1 VTRSGNLVAKSPVVV
16 DNAVIAELLI
26 REAETAEGHR
36 EQALRR
42 AAHAAF
48 MWSEEGTDIA
58 AAGRSLTE
66 LAGIGHSLAKRL
78 HNWIASPPEVEVP
91 AIRREFLTLAHA
103 RRVLKKD
110 PGWAQLNGDLQMHTT
125 WSDGGGTIA
134 DMAAAAIERGYKFI
148 GITDH
153 SQGLSIA
160 GGLDETRLAEQGREI
175 VALNKQLR
183 QRGIDFTILRSAEM
197 NLSPEGAGDMRPTAL
212 RKLDLVLGC
221 FHSALRRKEDQT
233 SRYLAGLRNPDIQIL
248 GHPQTR
254 VWNRRE
260 GLKADWSAVF
270 AEAAR
275 LDKAVEIDG
284 YVDRQD
290 LRISLLKVARK
301 EGVRISLGTDAHHPE
316 QLAFMELSLAA
327 ATLAEI
333 PAERIINFM
342 SVDQLKS
349 WAQSVRASSEPKV
362 TRPARSSRART
373 PAKV

>member
-1 VTRSGNLVAKSPVVV
+1 VL
-16 DNAVIAELLI
+16 DNAAIAELLI
-26 REAETAEGHR
+26 REAESADGHR
-36 EQALRR
+36 EQAFRR

-48 MWSEEGTDIA
+48 MWPEEATDIA

-66 LAGIGHSLAKRL
+66 LAGIGPSLAKRL
-78 HNWIASPPEVEVP
+78 HTWIAAPPKLEVP
-91 AIRREFLTLAHA
+91 SIRREFLTLAQA
-103 RRVLKKD
+103 RRILRRNSAWAPQLK
-110 PGWAQLNGDLQMHTT
+110 GDLQMHTT

-134 DMAAAAIERGYKFI
+134 EMAATAMKRGYEYI

-153 SQGLSIA
+153 TQGLKIA
-160 GGLDETRLAEQGREI
+160 AGIDETRLAAQGREI

-183 QRGIDFTILRSAEM
+183 QQGIDFTILQSAEM

-233 SRYLAGLRNPDIQIL
+233 NRYLAGLRNPDIQIL

-260 GLKADWSAVF
+260 GLKADWNAVF
-270 AEAAR
+270 AEAVR

-290 LRISLLKVARK
+290 LRLSLLKIARK

-316 QLAFMELSLAA
+316 QLNFMELSLAA
-327 ATLAEI
+327 AMLAKI
-333 PAERIINFM
+333 PADRIINFM
-342 SVDQLKS
+342 SVDQVKM
-349 WAQSVRASSEPKV
+349 WAQSVRASSEFKLIRHL
-362 TRPARSSRART
+362 RPSRART
-373 PAKV
+373 LAKI

>member
-1 VTRSGNLVAKSPVVV
+1 ML
-16 DNAVIAELLI
+16 DNAAIAELLI

-36 EQALRR
+36 EQAFRR

-48 MWSEEGTDIA
+48 MWSEEATEIA

-66 LAGIGHSLAKRL
+66 LAGIGPSLAKRL
-78 HNWIASPPEVEVP
+78 HKWIAAPPELEVP
-91 AIRREFLTLAHA
+91 AIRREFLTLAQA
-103 RRVLKKD
+103 RRVLAKN
-110 PGWAQLNGDLQMHTT
+110 PQWTPQLNGDLQMHTT

-134 DMAAAAIERGYKFI
+134 EMAAAAMERGYKFI

-153 SQGLSIA
+153 TQDLKIA

-175 VALNKQLR
+175 GALNKQLR
-183 QRGIDFTILRSAEM
+183 QRGIDFTVLRSAEM

-212 RKLDLVLGC
+212 RKLDFVLGC

-233 SRYLAGLRNPDIQIL
+233 DRYLAGLRNPDIQIL

-260 GLKADWSAVF
+260 GLNADWSAVF

-284 YVDRQD
+284 YADRQD
-290 LRISLLKVARK
+290 LRVSLLKIARK

-316 QLAFMELSLAA
+316 QLAFMELSLASA
-327 ATLAEI
+327 ALAKI

-342 SVDQLKS
+342 TVDQLKA
-349 WAQSVRASSEPKV
+349 WAQSVCASS
-362 TRPARSSRART
+362 RPVVSRLPRSSRTRT
-373 PAKV
+373 LAKV

>member
-1 VTRSGNLVAKSPVVV
+1 
-16 DNAVIAELLI
+16 
-26 REAETAEGHR
+26 
-36 EQALRR
+36 
-42 AAHAAF
+42 
-48 MWSEEGTDIA
+48 
-58 AAGRSLTE
+58 
-66 LAGIGHSLAKRL
+66 
-78 HNWIASPPEVEVP
+78 
-91 AIRREFLTLAHA
+91 
-103 RRVLKKD
+103 
-110 PGWAQLNGDLQMHTT
+110 
-125 WSDGGGTIA
+125 
-134 DMAAAAIERGYKFI
+134 
-148 GITDH
+148 
-153 SQGLSIA
+153 
-160 GGLDETRLAEQGREI
+160 
-175 VALNKQLR
+175 
-183 QRGIDFTILRSAEM
+183 M

-233 SRYLAGLRNPDIQIL
+233 SRYLAGLRNPGIQIL

-301 EGVRISLGTDAHHPE
+301 EGVRISLGTDAP
-316 QLAFMELSLAA
+316 SGAA
-327 ATLAEI
+327 RFYGTEPRRSCAGEDS
-333 PAERIINFM
+333 AERIINFM

-373 PAKV
+373 LAKV

>member
-1 VTRSGNLVAKSPVVV
+1 
-16 DNAVIAELLI
+16 
-26 REAETAEGHR
+26 
-36 EQALRR
+36 
-42 AAHAAF
+42 
-48 MWSEEGTDIA
+48 
-58 AAGRSLTE
+58 
-66 LAGIGHSLAKRL
+66 
-78 HNWIASPPEVEVP
+78 
-91 AIRREFLTLAHA
+91 
-103 RRVLKKD
+103 
-110 PGWAQLNGDLQMHTT
+110 
-125 WSDGGGTIA
+125 
-134 DMAAAAIERGYKFI
+134 
-148 GITDH
+148 
-153 SQGLSIA
+153 
-160 GGLDETRLAEQGREI
+160 
-175 VALNKQLR
+175 
-183 QRGIDFTILRSAEM
+183 M

-233 SRYLAGLRNPDIQIL
+233 SRYLAGLRNPGIQIL

-284 YVDRQD
+284 YADRQD

-316 QLAFMELSLAA
+316 QLGFMELSLAA
-327 ATLAEI
+327 AALAKI

-373 PAKV
+373 LAKV